1 MAKKKKTKGRI
12 AIIGIIIIIIIIGR
26 PIIIGRSIVGGAQA
40 EDEEET
46 VEVATAARSAIP
58 TET

>member
-12 AIIGIIIIIIIIGR
+12 AIIGIIIIIIIGR